1 MAKKQIAENW
11 GLYLAIAI
19 ILAVVGTV
27 FVINKTTPAAY
38 NLGACT
44 YNMYTCDYPAWD
56 GECTQTIEDECCD
69 YVDIRWCDGQAVDD
83 YWDCYDKYCAEE
95 GKKCEGIINI
105 ATGGYTCKCMDL
117 YNPV

>member
-1 MAKKQIAENW
+1 MVKKQVAENW

-19 ILAVVGTV
+19 ILAIIGTV

-44 YNMYTCDYPAWD
+44 YNQFTCDYPAWD

-69 YVDIRWCDGQAVDD
+69 YVDVRWCEGHVEN
-83 YWDCYDKYCAEE
+83 YYDCYDKYCDAS
-95 GKKCEGIINI
+95 GMKCEAVMQI
-105 ATGGYTCKCMDL
+105 TGGYNCECMPV